1 MKTTLLL
8 FIVFLLQISLEAQ
21 SAKASWKL
29 KKEVDEMKVYTRKT
43 EGSNLE
49 EIKVNF
55 IVPASLMSVVALV
68 NDVPASTEWVYACG
82 EARLVKQVSATES
95 ISYGR
100 VSVPFPMSDRDYV
113 VKSKLS
119 QDAKTKEVFI
129 NTTHTSGHVANVED
143 CVRIPKMI
151 IKWRIKP
158 LAGQKVQ
165 IEYHLVSDPGGTIP
179 DWVVNLAIDK
189 GPVSS
194 IKNMKEML
202 QQPKYRDAKL
212 TYIKNFTGTSVAAKA
227 KVAGD

>member
-1 MKTTLLL
+1 MKTLL
-8 FIVFLLQISLEAQ
+8 IVFISILIQSSLLAQ
-21 SAKASWKL
+21 TAAWKL
-29 KKEVDEMKVYTRKT
+29 KSEVDDLKVYTRKT

-55 IVPASLMSVVALV
+55 IVHFPLMDVVALV
-68 NDVPASTEWVYACG
+68 NDVPASTEWVYACK
-82 EARLVKQVSATES
+82 EARVVKLTSATEM

-100 VSVPFPMSDRDYV
+100 VSVPFPMNDRDYV
-113 VKSKLS
+113 VKSKLW

-129 NTTHTSGHVANVED
+129 TTTHVSGHVPAVED
-143 CVRIPKMI
+143 CVRIPKMV

-158 LAGQKVQ
+158 VAAEKVH

-194 IKNMKEML
+194 IKNMKKLL
-202 QQPKYRDAKL
+202 QTPKYRNAKL
-212 TYIKNFTGTSVAAKA
+212 SYIKEAPMKA
-227 KVAGD
+227 IAVKKSAGK

>member
-1 MKTTLLL
+1 MKTTWLLC
-8 FIVFLLQISLEAQ
+8 IGFLLQLSIQAQ
-21 SAKASWKL
+21 SSEWKL
-29 KKEVDEMKVYTRKT
+29 KKKVDDLKVYCRKT
-43 EGSNLE
+43 EGSNIE
-49 EIKVNF
+49 EIKLNF
-55 IVPASLMSVVALV
+55 TINAPLMSVVALV
-68 NDVPASTEWVYACG
+68 NDVPASTEWVYACK
-82 EARLVKQVSATES
+82 EARVVKQLSPTEM

-100 VSVPFPMSDRDYV
+100 VSVPFPLSDRDYV
-113 VKSKLS
+113 VKSKLW

-129 NTTHTSGHVANVED
+129 NTTHVAGQLATVKD
-143 CVRIPKMI
+143 CVRLPKMV

-158 LAGQKVQ
+158 IATQKVQ

-194 IKNMKEML
+194 IKNMKEIL

-212 TYIKNFTGTSVAAKA
+212 TYIKNFTNASVTAKA